1 MDRLLEHA
9 KSLYADRQRVA
20 LAAMMV
26 AFSVTL
32 YLFYS
37 PGIYAIPAEP
47 PIQLPPG
54 WVQGFEIVYSFNTVG
69 FFLAFAVMVFMY
81 AFWSWAFLP
90 TPAVNYT
97 SAVLRGIFG
106 SRSQITQSIGK
117 RFRVF
122 LTGNTWIDLTCHIK
136 EPGSGAWFVYRLT
149 SSPLHTSHLEEMAMR
164 HGLGTKDG
172 RLTAWVS
179 SDELHHRSILLAKA
193 MSLAASSA

>member
-20 LAAMMV
+20 LAAMMI

-106 SRSQITQSIGK
+106 PRSPIAQSIGK
-117 RFRVF
+117 RFRVV
-122 LTGNTWIDLTCHIK
+122 LNEKTWIDLTCHIK
-136 EPGSGAWFVYRLT
+136 EQGSGAWFVYKLT
-149 SSPLHTSHLEEMAMR
+149 SSPLRTSHLEEIALR
-164 HGLGTKDG
+164 HGFGTKDG
-172 RLTAWVS
+172 RLTTWVS
-179 SDELHHRSILLAKA
+179 SDELHSRSILLAKA
-193 MSLAASSA
+193 MALAASSA